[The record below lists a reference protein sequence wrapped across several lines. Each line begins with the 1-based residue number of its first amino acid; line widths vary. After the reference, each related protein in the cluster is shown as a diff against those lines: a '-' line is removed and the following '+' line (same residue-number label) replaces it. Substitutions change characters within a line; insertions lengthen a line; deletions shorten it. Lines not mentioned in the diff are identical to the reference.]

1 MKKKILEK
9 GMELLDL
16 PKEVSFDV
24 AYITMSGNL
33 SLTVE
38 NYRGIIA
45 YDDKSLKIN
54 TKDSILKVDGENL
67 VLSLI
72 TEEVL
77 SVSGIIK
84 KVEFI

>member
-1 MKKKILEK
+1 LKKKIFEK

-16 PKEVSFDV
+16 PKEVSLDI
-24 AYITMSGNL
+24 AYITMTGNL
-33 SLTVE
+33 GITIE
-38 NYRGIIA
+38 NYRGIIS
-45 YDDKSLKIN
+45 YDDKALKIN
-54 TKDSILKVDGENL
+54 TKDSILKVEGEEM

-72 TEEVL
+72 TEEIL

>member
-1 MKKKILEK
+1 MKKKLLEK

-16 PKEVSFDV
+16 PKEVSFDL

-33 SLTVE
+33 SITVE
-38 NYRGIIA
+38 NYRGIIS

-54 TKDSILKVDGENL
+54 TKDCILKVEGENL

-72 TEEVL
+72 TEEIL